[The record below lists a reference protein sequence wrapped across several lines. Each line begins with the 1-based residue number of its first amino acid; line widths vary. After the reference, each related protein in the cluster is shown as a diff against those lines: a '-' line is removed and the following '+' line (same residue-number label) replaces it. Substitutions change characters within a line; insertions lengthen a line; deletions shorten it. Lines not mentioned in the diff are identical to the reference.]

1 MSSPLLLPMVRKSS
15 LVWLAIL
22 TSALAMPGC
31 RLMEP
36 HSAGTSPLAPLAAMS
51 ESIRLEI
58 YFARFPVGNSALNGA
73 LWNEIDEQSFS
84 PQMRRELSEN
94 GIRAGLVG
102 SHVPVE
108 MARLLTLTD
117 EPRKPAQE
125 NKVDLE
131 AEPAVNM
138 RLLAVRAGR
147 RSEIVASNVYDRL
160 PLLTRE
166 AGQVVGRTYAKAE
179 GRLALRAVPQPDGR
193 VRIELLPE
201 LHYGEQQQRWN
212 AADGV
217 IRLESGRPKRV
228 FEDLKLNVD
237 LAPGQ
242 MLVLTCRPDRSGSL
256 GTTSLPSRR
265 PMRCCKR
272 W

>member
-1 MSSPLLLPMVRKSS
+1 MRDSR
-15 LVWLAIL
+15 
-22 TSALAMPGC
+22 
-31 RLMEP
+31 
-36 HSAGTSPLAPLAAMS
+36 S
-51 ESIRLEI
+51 EIR
-58 YFARFPVGNSALNGA
+58 RSNGA
-73 LWNEIDEQSFS
+73 LWDQIDEQSFS
-84 PQMRRELSEN
+84 PETRRELSDS

-125 NKVDLE
+125 NTVDLE
-131 AEPAVNM
+131 VEPAVTM
-138 RLLAVRAGR
+138 RMLAVRAGQ

-166 AGQVVGRTYAKAE
+166 AGQVVGHTYAKAE
-179 GRLALRAVPQPDGR
+179 GRLALRAVPQHDGR
-193 VRIELLPE
+193 VQIELLPE

-217 IRLESGRPKRV
+217 IRLEAARPKRV
-228 FEDLKLNVD
+228 FEQLKLKAD
-237 LAPGQ
+237 IAPGQ

-256 GTTSLPSRR
+256 GHHFFTEPKTDGLLQKMLIIRLVQAGSDRSFAEQHSTSAELSSAGDDSQ
-265 PMRCCKR
+265 
-272 W
+272 